1 MTVSFADPFDIP
13 QFSKKYSVILKGR
26 QCPCRCSATCKWLC
40 IRHLT
45 EIRVMVF
52 TTLKM
57 PKALIVSEIRA
68 ARPGGSCQTALCLM
82 KLQNFRTVIFYPDL
96 SRNKNFSIF
105 ASSETICDFN
115 GKDG

>member
-26 QCPCRCSATCKWLC
+26 QCTRRCSATCKLLC
-40 IRHLT
+40 ISSLT
-45 EIRVMVF
+45 EIRVVIF
-52 TTLKM
+52 ATLKI
-57 PKALIVSEIRA
+57 PKALIDNIIRA

-96 SRNKNFSIF
+96 SRYKNFSIF

>member
-26 QCPCRCSATCKWLC
+26 QCPRRCSATCKWLC

-45 EIRVMVF
+45 EIRVVVF

-57 PKALIVSEIRA
+57 PKALIVSIIRA
-68 ARPGGSCQTALCLM
+68 ASWRELSDGIVTHETAKFLDGYL
-82 KLQNFRTVIFYPDL
+82 L
-96 SRNKNFSIF
+96 SRFEQI
-105 ASSETICDFN
+105 
-115 GKDG
+115 